1 MRTRTTSAEALARQL
16 PDERQGRVVFLSHC
30 LLNENTRYLGGAGRP
45 GCVREIV
52 DGCAAA
58 GLGMVQMPCPE
69 EAAWGGVLKRH
80 LLRLYGSAGWLPG
93 PLRHL
98 LLPVLLGR
106 TRRIYARLAR
116 ETARRAADYRR
127 AGLDVVAVVGVDGS
141 PSCGV
146 ARTLSMPDAMD
157 RLARADRR
165 TLTTADVNAIVRGA
179 LVPGA
184 GLYTQLLNRE
194 LRRRRV
200 SSLYLAHD
208 LPGEL
213 DGVPSSVADQLLSR
227 IPGTRDDALSSAGDR
242 LRGSL
247 GL

>member
-1 MRTRTTSAEALARQL
+1 
-16 PDERQGRVVFLSHC
+16 VFLSHC

-69 EAAWGGVLKRH
+69 EAAWGGVRKRR
-80 LLRLYGSAGWLPG
+80 LLLLYGSARWLPG
-93 PLRHL
+93 RLRRL
-98 LLPVLLGR
+98 LLPLLLAY
-106 TRRIYARLAR
+106 TRRNYARLAR
-116 ETARRAADYRR
+116 DTARRAADYQR

-146 ARTLSMPDAMD
+146 VRTLDIPAALD

-165 TLTTADVNAIVRGA
+165 TLTTARANAVVRDT
-179 LVPGA
+179 LVPGP
-184 GLYTQLLNRE
+184 GLFTELLRRE

-200 SSLYLAHD
+200 DAPYLAHD

-213 DGVPSSVADQLLSR
+213 DGEPSPVVAELRQ
-227 IPGTRDDALSSAGDR
+227 GTAMRQEVVQRDASTGSPPAPPT
-242 LRGSL
+242 RGER
-247 GL
+247 